1 LSLIHHNIKLF
12 LFVCQI
18 ELLEVEKNQI
28 ACQCE
33 ELKAEIAQLKASI
46 PQAVA
51 CANDSTT
58 SNVED
63 SVNFSDGERYQFCSF

>member
-1 LSLIHHNIKLF
+1 ML
-12 LFVCQI
+12 Q
-18 ELLEVEKNQI
+18 VEKNKI

-51 CANDSTT
+51 RANDSTT
-58 SNVED
+58 SNVEET
-63 SVNFSDGERYQFCSF
+63 VNFSDGERYQFCSF

>member
-1 LSLIHHNIKLF
+1 M
-12 LFVCQI
+12 
-18 ELLEVEKNQI
+18 EKNQI
-28 ACQCE
+28 TCQCE
-33 ELKAEIAQLKASI
+33 ELKAEVAQLKASI

-51 CANDSTT
+51 RANDSTT